1 MALRSEDLASKDE
14 LTVYKCEVEDEEE
27 NDLKVV
33 DKLTEEKCSL
43 AQRFY
48 DLFVRISSDPFSFR
62 IPLQGK
68 PRLALESVLESF

>member
-27 NDLKVV
+27 NEPKVV

-48 DLFVRISSDPFSFR
+48 DLFVSLFITFFLFFFFSFHSLR
-62 IPLQGK
+62 PFFVFV
-68 PRLALESVLESF
+68 E